1 MPVYKNILVTVDLGD
16 HSAQVLQQA
25 AALAQLCDAELSVL
39 HVVNYTLASDM
50 DYEIPSFDEN
60 ESKLIKAAENQLNA
74 LLEREALTVGV
85 GKIIKSGRPK
95 IEILRVAD
103 MEKMD
108 LIVIG
113 AHGRHGLVGM
123 LGSTADRVLNLAHCN
138 VLVVH

>member
-16 HSAQVLQQA
+16 HSAKVLQQA

-60 ESKLIKAAENQLNA
+60 ESKLIKVAENQLNE
-74 LLEREALTVGV
+74 LLEREALTDGV